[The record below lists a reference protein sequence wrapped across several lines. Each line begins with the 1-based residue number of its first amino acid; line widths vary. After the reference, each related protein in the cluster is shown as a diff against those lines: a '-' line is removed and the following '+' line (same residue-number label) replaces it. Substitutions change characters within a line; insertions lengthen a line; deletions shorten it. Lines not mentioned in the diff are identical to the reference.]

1 MICYLK
7 LSYESIEERLGDL
20 EERGVV
26 LREGKNLRDL
36 YEERVPLYEQYANI
50 TVECENKNI
59 REIVM
64 ELAKRLK

>member
-1 MICYLK
+1 M
-7 LSYESIEERLGDL
+7 
-20 EERGVV
+20 